1 MKKGQ
6 VFILVSILLCSS
18 LILAACS
25 PSGGTSGGKSGGETP
40 TASALNNAPAAY
52 PAQSGAPTQPVAYPA
67 ASEVAQSAPTAP
79 PEGYP
84 AQTGE
89 TPAAAL
95 SVTVVKADG
104 TTTTLPATE
113 LYKLTQTPIT
123 VGQSDQ
129 TGYKLS
135 DVLAAA
141 GVTSFQQ
148 VVVTGTSGSTTL
160 TQSQVTA
167 DVILSTVD
175 PNSLQLASPS
185 LTADQAVKGVNK
197 IEVK

>member
-6 VFILVSILLCSS
+6 VFIIVSILLCSS

-40 TASALNNAPAAY
+40 TAAAVNGAPASY
-52 PAQSGAPTQPVAYPA
+52 PAQEAQSGAPTQAEAYPA
-67 ASEVAQSAPTAP
+67 AQTAPTSP

-89 TPAAAL
+89 APAAAAL
-95 SVTVVKADG
+95 SVAVVKADG
-104 TTTTLPATE
+104 NTTTLAAADLQKITPAQVT
-113 LYKLTQTPIT
+113 I
-123 VGQSDQ
+123 GQSDQ

-148 VVVTGTSGSTTL
+148 VVVTGASGSATL
-160 TQSQVTA
+160 SQADVTA

-175 PNSLQLASPS
+175 PNSLVLTSPT
-185 LTADQAVKGVNK
+185 LTEDKAVKGVTK